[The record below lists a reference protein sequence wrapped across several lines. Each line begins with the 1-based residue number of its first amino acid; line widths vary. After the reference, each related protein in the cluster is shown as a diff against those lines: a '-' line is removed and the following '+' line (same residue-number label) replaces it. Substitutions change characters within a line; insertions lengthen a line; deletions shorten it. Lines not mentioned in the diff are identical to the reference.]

1 VPERKFSGIICTT
14 TRPLVA
20 PNAQPHA
27 NLSGTSRHGVD
38 SDGREAEQ
46 RRPEHGEH
54 PPGAAP
60 IGFQCAVFVP
70 RFSQPLRRLCRLAP
84 VA

>member
-1 VPERKFSGIICTT
+1 LHDHPPAGGPER
-14 TRPLVA
+14 
-20 PNAQPHA
+20 QPHA
-27 NLSGTSRHGVD
+27 NLSGTSRHGVKNHGVD

-46 RRPEHGEH
+46 QRPGHGEH